1 MPSPTALYILTIS
14 TYKLMPT
21 NTWKDRSNSLGI
33 NWIMKNWKSVPAI
46 NDYVKVLG
54 DWPMRTIDNFHEN
67 LSFCECY
74 SLKQTSSE
82 AAE

>member
-1 MPSPTALYILTIS
+1 MPSPAALYIQSLH
-14 TYKLMPT
+14 T
-21 NTWKDRSNSLGI
+21 NWCLQTHEKDRSNSLGI

-67 LSFCECY
+67 LSFCERY
-74 SLKQTSSE
+74 SLKRTISE

>member
-1 MPSPTALYILTIS
+1 MPSPAALYIQSLHTNWCLQTHERTEATHWGLTE
-14 TYKLMPT
+14 L
-21 NTWKDRSNSLGI
+21 W
-33 NWIMKNWKSVPAI
+33 KNWKSVPAI

-74 SLKQTSSE
+74 SLKRTSSE